1 MKKQIKELFQF
12 RELLFNLVI
21 YELKLRYRNSILG
34 FLWTILNPLFY
45 LLILAIV
52 FSKIIKFQIPN
63 YTIFLFAGLTPWLM
77 IQQTVTIA
85 TASIVNNQ
93 ALIRRVYVP
102 KMVFPLSNVFSRYID
117 HAILTLILL
126 VFMTIFKVPFT
137 WSLLFIP
144 VIVLMIFFFS
154 LGLSLITTVAHIKIR
169 DVQHIVAI
177 IFQILFYATP
187 IIYPL
192 DILPSKYQPLLLWNP
207 FFYFVQCFRFP
218 IYYSSLP
225 PSRLFLAALA
235 LTVVTFAFGFF
246 LFYKKEKYFV
256 YHLS

>member
-1 MKKQIKELFQF
+1 MKRPISELVQY
-12 RELLFNLVI
+12 RDLLLNLTLI
-21 YELKLRYRNSILG
+21 EIKLRYRNSVLG

-45 LLILAIV
+45 LLILALV
-52 FSKIIKFQIPN
+52 FSKIIKFEIPN
-63 YTIFLFAGLTPWLM
+63 YTIFLFAGLASWLM

-85 TASIVNNQ
+85 TGSIVNNQ

-126 VFMTIFKVPFT
+126 VFMAVFKMPFT

-144 VIVLMIFFFS
+144 AVVVMTFFFS
-154 LGLSLITTVAHIKIR
+154 LGLSLATTVAHIKVR
-169 DVQHIVAI
+169 DVQHVVAI
-177 IFQILFYATP
+177 IFQVLFYATP

-192 DILPSKYQPLLLWNP
+192 EFLPAKYQPLLLWNP
-207 FFYFVQCFRFP
+207 FFYFVQCFRYP
-218 IYYSSLP
+218 IYYSSFPPARLLLP
-225 PSRLFLAALA
+225 ALA
-235 LTVVTFAFGFF
+235 LTIVTFAAGFF
-246 LFYKKEKYFV
+246 LFISKEKFFV